1 MKVLECNE
9 PNDNISFLYDIINNM
24 NIDKLKYKWVISD
37 LDLVPIFHGDY
48 SGIGREESESVSY
61 NFIKRIEKEKVIVIN
76 SDELFT
82 ILKDTQTIRN
92 GVFICLA
99 KEYDIETNTY
109 RPRVESN
116 KSNQMYDERAKY
128 EIRILDGDIFFI
140 F

>member
-1 MKVLECNE
+1 MKVLECSE
-9 PNDNISFLYDIINNM
+9 PNDNISFLYDIINSL

-48 SGIGREESESVSY
+48 SGIGGEERESVSY
-61 NFIKRIEKEKVIVIN
+61 NFIKRIEKEKVIVLN

-99 KEYDIETNTY
+99 KEYDIEADTY

-128 EIRILDGDIFFI
+128 EIRILDGDLFFI
-140 F
+140 L